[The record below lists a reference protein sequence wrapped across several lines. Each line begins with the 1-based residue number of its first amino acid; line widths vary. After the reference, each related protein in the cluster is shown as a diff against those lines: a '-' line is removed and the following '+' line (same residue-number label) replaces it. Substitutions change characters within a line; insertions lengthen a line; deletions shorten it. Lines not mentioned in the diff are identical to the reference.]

1 MNTFTASNANQ
12 QPCRYFQSAR
22 GCWRGDS
29 CSFRHEKHPNSVSMI
44 DKGDGI
50 APDSIVNQTQQLSI
64 RPTSQYAPGK
74 ANFCRFYNGS
84 MGCRNGS
91 SCPFTHS
98 AIECSTVE
106 PSESGAGPKF
116 ANVNVSEPPPPSAP
130 FESYYMNNGV
140 SPQRNMVYNPPNAQ
154 HMSLFKKIPSNSM
167 GDNWEDSDLGPGTGR
182 PASSPDNARRLK
194 IEENPALQRAKN
206 EFISEI
212 IPVSTRDLQEP
223 FFAID
228 VECVATGVGHS
239 DRDVARIAV
248 VSEDETVFY
257 DQYVLPEKPIVSYL
271 TQLTGISPDDLVG
284 APSLKSI
291 LIQLRTI
298 LPKNCVIVGQSIKK
312 DLEWL
317 GLDKEKDYK
326 QSFDVAD
333 LFRIPMQSQ
342 NGTIRYRNFSLR
354 HVAKYLLGTSIQE
367 ADHDPVIDA
376 MYAMKVFKQ
385 FRYLHESPA
394 RRDAVYQT
402 LLQTPRTPSF
412 AQRFPVV
419 DGVAMKPP
427 RKQKSTSPYQHSNR
441 DK

>member
-1 MNTFTASNANQ
+1 MYT
-12 QPCRYFQSAR
+12 
-22 GCWRGDS
+22 
-29 CSFRHEKHPNSVSMI
+29 KV
-44 DKGDGI
+44 
-50 APDSIVNQTQQLSI
+50 
-64 RPTSQYAPGK
+64 PTK
-74 ANFCRFYNGS
+74 
-84 MGCRNGS
+84 
-91 SCPFTHS
+91 
-98 AIECSTVE
+98 
-106 PSESGAGPKF
+106 
-116 ANVNVSEPPPPSAP
+116 
-130 FESYYMNNGV
+130 
-140 SPQRNMVYNPPNAQ
+140 
-154 HMSLFKKIPSNSM
+154 SLA
-167 GDNWEDSDLGPGTGR
+167 DTWEDSESGPGTGR
-182 PASSPDNARRLK
+182 LTSSPENARRVK

-212 IPVSTRDLQEP
+212 

-239 DRDVARIAV
+239 YVISSASFAWLVNQSFRHRDRDVARIAV

-284 APSLKSI
+284 APSLDSA
-291 LIQLRTI
+291 LMQLRTI
-298 LPKNCVIVGQSIKK
+298 LPMNCVIVGQSIKK

-317 GLDKEKDYK
+317 GLVKEKDYK

-427 RKQKSTSPYQHSNR
+427 RKQKSSSPYQLSQRNQDER
-441 DK
+441 C